1 MGKIPS
7 SLYDPSRLTGIQM
20 GGLLNT
26 NPNCAPIEVCINGC
40 VNYLD
45 TYSPVVNFMSVR
57 SMLTL
62 SILRELHTKLV
73 YFVLAKNHAGVK

>member
-1 MGKIPS
+1 
-7 SLYDPSRLTGIQM
+7 M

-73 YFVLAKNHAGVK
+73 YFVLAKNQAGVK